1 MSLKFPNARLF
12 MHNLLANGE
21 LSGAQA
27 IALSACEFGLLDYK
41 EVQKLIT
48 PFKRPSTY
56 CSCMETAKGVMVT
69 YFKQRNDSTS
79 EIDTDNAWSAL
90 QTAAANYEMGS
101 RTHLGSD
108 SHSCLH
114 ECSKFAPALFDLM
127 LQQIRR
133 YP

>member
-27 IALSACEFGLLDYK
+27 IALSACEFGLLEYK
-41 EVQKLIT
+41 DVQELIA
-48 PFKRPSTY
+48 PIKKASTH
-56 CSCMETAKGVMVT
+56 CSCMETAKGVLVT
-69 YFKQRNDSTS
+69 YFKERNKNTS
-79 EIDTDNAWSAL
+79 GTDTDNAWSAL
-90 QTAAANYEMGS
+90 ETAATRYELGS
-101 RTHLGSD
+101 RMHVGHA
-108 SHSCLH
+108 SHNCHH

-127 LQQIRR
+127 LQQIHR